1 MFNYE
6 MYLSGIPDLFLYVF
20 ILYGL
25 ALESSMREWRIYTI
39 MPDIINIQTIWLEKV
54 MNHDGNKKL
63 TMIVLLLPMPQKLIK
78 CRSTLDIYCLKQK
91 ETAQ

>member
-1 MFNYE
+1 MFFSVFMTFQGFKILKYFLSFKFNVTSHYIKDNDMFNYE

-39 MPDIINIQTIWLEKV
+39 MPDIINIQTI
-54 MNHDGNKKL
+54 
-63 TMIVLLLPMPQKLIK
+63 
-78 CRSTLDIYCLKQK
+78 
-91 ETAQ
+91 